1 MNNSQKNKSRK
12 KTAPKTAESA
22 TKNNTPKEVNG
33 VGRSSETAVHEIALF
48 WSNMQMKIKLIAKH
62 MLVKLSQ

>member
-1 MNNSQKNKSRK
+1 M
-12 KTAPKTAESA
+12 PKTAESA